1 MDWIESIDHLYMMS
15 LVVRVELRGSD
26 DEINEKVHDWFVP
39 ERVALSAMLDRAVI
53 GGRDFRIDPAGYLRF
68 VLFASNGTGHRRI
81 GRVIQRICEI
91 ETHKTMSMLGF
102 A

>member
-1 MDWIESIDHLYMMS
+1 MMS

-39 ERVALSAMLDRAVI
+39 ECVAISAMLDQAVI
-53 GGRDFRIDPAGYLRF
+53 GGCDFRINTAGYLQF